1 MEAGSGAAA
10 AVGGAALGLL
20 GAACSHD
27 ILDRSLRTGCHLEDD
42 DIVTELVH
50 IHPRERPDWEETIS
64 AMARSAE
71 IPELRAEPLMRSSS
85 SSTAS
90 MKVKNVK
97 KLSFTKGHFPKL
109 AECAHFHYEN
119 VDFGSI
125 QKLLFALAAAASCS
139 HVSVAVRFG
148 GEWREQLFL
157 WLKTFRGLHMWKGG
171 APFLLS
177 PLSLLLFGGSLPPSF
192 FVWDAPTRERRR
204 REGEGIQPDRQRSRA
219 GGHQENKP

>member
-1 MEAGSGAAA
+1 MLAHKHTQTVNTHMNTHAQTHKKGRGHRLQTTSTTPLKLTQINVCVCLCDPVAS
-10 AVGGAALGLL
+10 LL
-20 GAACSHD
+20 
-27 ILDRSLRTGCHLEDD
+27 
-42 DIVTELVH
+42 
-50 IHPRERPDWEETIS
+50 
-64 AMARSAE
+64 
-71 IPELRAEPLMRSSS
+71 
-85 SSTAS
+85 
-90 MKVKNVK
+90 
-97 KLSFTKGHFPKL
+97 
-109 AECAHFHYEN
+109 FH
-119 VDFGSI
+119 

>member
-10 AVGGAALGLL
+10 AVGSAALGLL
-20 GAACSHD
+20 GATATSSHD
-27 ILDRSLRTGCHLEDD
+27 ILDRSLRPGRHIEDD
-42 DIVTELVH
+42 NIVPELAH

-119 VDFGSI
+119 VDFGTI
-125 QKLLFALAAAASCS
+125 QLTLGDEQCEVTRNGYESKELVYLVHIYCQGRSWIVKRSYEDFRVLDKHLHLCIYDRRFSQLPELPRLDS
-139 HVSVAVRFG
+139 LTDQSEVS
-148 GEWREQLFL
+148 
-157 WLKTFRGLHMWKGG
+157 
-171 APFLLS
+171 LS
-177 PLSLLLFGGSLPPSF
+177 DPSF
-192 FVWDAPTRERRR
+192 CSVL
-204 REGEGIQPDRQRSRA
+204 
-219 GGHQENKP
+219 